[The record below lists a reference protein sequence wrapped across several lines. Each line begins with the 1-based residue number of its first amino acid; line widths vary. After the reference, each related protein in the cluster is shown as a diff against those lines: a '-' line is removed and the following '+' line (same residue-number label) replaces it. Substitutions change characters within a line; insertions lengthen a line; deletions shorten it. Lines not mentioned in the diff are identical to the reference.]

1 MLVIDNLHATVADKP
16 ILKGLSL
23 TINAGEVH
31 AIMGPNGAGKSTLSY
46 VLTGREGYEV
56 TGGTATLDGVDLLGL
71 APEERAAKGLFL
83 SFQYP
88 LEIPGV
94 PAVTFLRAALNAQR
108 KARGETPLNGGEFLK
123 LALLVACANLLANR
137 RDDMHDVMRT
147 LVPALGL
154 AALACTLCLA
164 QGDLGSA
171 IAPFNAFLISQGI
184 ETLSLRIER
193 HVSNAQKVAEFLE
206 GRAEVTS
213 VAYAGLESSPW
224 HERGKQLAPKGTGAI
239 VAFELAGGVDA
250 GKKFVNA
257 LTLHSHVAN
266 IGDVR
271 SLVIHPASTT
281 HSQLTPEEQLAS
293 GVTPGLVRL
302 AVGIEGIDDILA
314 DLETGLAAAAS

>member
-1 MLVIDNLHATVADKP
+1 MAPSTGPRDATPTSRPPDP
-16 ILKGLSL
+16 
-23 TINAGEVH
+23 
-31 AIMGPNGAGKSTLSY
+31 SY
-46 VLTGREGYEV
+46 HG
-56 TGGTATLDGVDLLGL
+56 
-71 APEERAAKGLFL
+71 
-83 SFQYP
+83 
-88 LEIPGV
+88 
-94 PAVTFLRAALNAQR
+94 VTFADLGAPAYAL
-108 KARGETPLNGGEFLK
+108 KARVQ
-123 LALLVACANLLANR
+123 LLR
-137 RDDMHDVMRT
+137 
-147 LVPALGL
+147 
-154 AALACTLCLA
+154 
-164 QGDLGSA
+164 DLGSA

-271 SLVIHPASTT
+271 SLVIHPPRRRRTRSSPPPRSSSLRASPPRGSSALRSASKGSTT
-281 HSQLTPEEQLAS
+281 FSPTSKPVWPQQLP
-293 GVTPGLVRL
+293 
-302 AVGIEGIDDILA
+302 
-314 DLETGLAAAAS
+314 DLSHEKLGPPDMHWDRAFSLRKS